1 VEEANLTVNI
11 SALRKAIGRNSRR
24 PAIHRDR
31 PQAGISLC
39 CPGHGAPRQRQ
50 SAPAI
55 QQTSKIEL
63 AAEVPPAPKEPV
75 GSLRWWLAAGLT
87 SIAILLSW
95 IFVSRHQAKLSERD
109 KIVLADFTNTTAD
122 PVFDDALRQGLCS
135 QLEQSPFLN
144 LPSDE
149 CINQMTFAA
158 PA

>member
-1 VEEANLTVNI
+1 M
-11 SALRKAIGRNSRR
+11 
-24 PAIHRDR
+24 
-31 PQAGISLC
+31 
-39 CPGHGAPRQRQ
+39 
-50 SAPAI
+50 
-55 QQTSKIEL
+55 
-63 AAEVPPAPKEPV
+63 
-75 GSLRWWLAAGLT
+75 T

-149 CINQMTFAA
+149 RINQMTFAA
-158 PA
+158 QLNPVGSIRTRGPSGEPRCCGLACNGFEPTPRTP